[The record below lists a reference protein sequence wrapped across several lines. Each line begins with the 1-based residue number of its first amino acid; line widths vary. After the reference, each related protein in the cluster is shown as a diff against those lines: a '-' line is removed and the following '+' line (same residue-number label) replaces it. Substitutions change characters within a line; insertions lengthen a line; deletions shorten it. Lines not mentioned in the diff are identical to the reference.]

1 MGRGSGASGARGG
14 GGGGGERRSLTSSEI
29 QAAEKA
35 IDKGSFQKVGNGS
48 WEFTTDPKTG
58 IGAQILDETGS
69 SKDPMSGFGG
79 KVYGVTT
86 WGQAPGDIRT
96 TIISGSLN
104 AAKAAAKEE
113 MKGWLPSVR
122 VKG

>member
-1 MGRGSGASGARGG
+1 MGKGSGASGARGG
-14 GGGGGERRSLTSSEI
+14 GAAGGGRRSLTASEV

-35 IDKGSFQKVGNGS
+35 IDKGSFQKVGNGN
-48 WEFTTDPKTG
+48 WEFNTDSSLG

-69 SKDPMSGFGG
+69 SRDPMYGRGG

-86 WGQAPGDIRT
+86 WGQAPGDVRT

-104 AAKAAAKEE
+104 DAKAAAREE
-113 MKGWLPSVR
+113 MKGWLPSVTVR
-122 VKG
+122 R